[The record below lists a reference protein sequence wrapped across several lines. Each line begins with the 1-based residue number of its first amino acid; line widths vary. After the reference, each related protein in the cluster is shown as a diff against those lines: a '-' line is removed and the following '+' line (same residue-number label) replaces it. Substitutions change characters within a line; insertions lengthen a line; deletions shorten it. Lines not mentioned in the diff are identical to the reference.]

1 MRTVGVSHAECTV
14 QDVQNAMVGLQQK
27 FASELQLADDAQ
39 KTMQAALGRQQVSA
53 AT

>member
-1 MRTVGVSHAECTV
+1 MLTVGVSHAV
-14 QDVQNAMVGLQQK
+14 QDVQNAMVGLQQN